1 MRLRPALAKV
11 STLAAALL
19 LAALM
24 LEGGVRVLAPQQ
36 LIELRPDIW
45 IADHEGFGW
54 RQREGLDT
62 TVNTGERTVRLVT
75 GSHGHRIAGSPR
87 DEPGVRVLAL
97 GDSFTVGLQ
106 VEYEDLFTARLER
119 QLGER
124 IGRTV
129 DVVNTGV
136 GGWGP
141 SHYRLEAERELAS
154 GRFDAVL
161 LGLFAG
167 NDIEERRVDS
177 FPPKQA
183 SVVHSF
189 HWPQPWSR
197 RGLVEAVAYPANDL
211 LERRSH
217 AFVLARAVAWRQ
229 LMRVGLSA
237 RALPPAVLATEAAS
251 PRWEVTADLV
261 AAMVDHARLTGVPV
275 LVCLIPGAYQVD
287 PSLALAYARAIGV
300 DPGLIDTEQP
310 SRLLGAALAARGITL
325 VDLLG
330 PMRKSSAGPLFGSV
344 DTHLSPAGHG
354 VVADSL
360 EAPLAAALD
369 QSP

>member
-11 STLAAALL
+11 STLAAGLL

-24 LEGGVRVLAPQQ
+24 LEGGVRAMAPQQ

-45 IADHEGFGW
+45 VPDYEGLGW
-54 RQREGLDT
+54 RQRDGLDT
-62 TVNTGERTVRLVT
+62 TVNTGERTVRLRT
-75 GSHGHRIAGSPR
+75 GNHGHRISGSPR
-87 DEPGVRVLAL
+87 DEPALRVLAL

-106 VEYEDLFTARLER
+106 VEYDELFTARLER
-119 QLGER
+119 RLTER
-124 IGRTV
+124 MGKTV
-129 DVVNTGV
+129 EMVNTGV

-141 SHYRLEAERELAS
+141 SHYYLEAERELAS

-229 LMRVGLSA
+229 LMRLGLSA
-237 RALPPAVLATEAAS
+237 RALPPSILATEATS
-251 PRWEVTADLV
+251 QRWGITADLV
-261 AAMVDHARLTGVPV
+261 AAMVDHARLTEVPV
-275 LVCLIPGAYQVD
+275 VVCLIPGAYQVD
-287 PSLALAYARAIGV
+287 PSLALAYASAIGV
-300 DPGLIDTEQP
+300 DPGLIDAEQP
-310 SRLLGAALAARGITL
+310 SRLLGAALAARGIAL

-330 PMRKSSAGPLFGSV
+330 PMRKTGAGPLFGSV

-354 VVADSL
+354 VVADAL
-360 EAPLAAALD
+360 EAPLAALLD
-369 QSP
+369 ESQ